1 MELIEEDGGNL
12 QREQLSAG
20 GFSVW
25 SKQAL
30 PCSQGNSEA
39 GACILHQR
47 VLSKERCD
55 LVLKSY
61 QVILRGG
68 SRWHAAAPA
77 GQALLRGDGGLLGML
92 GALRMLPRLLL
103 SSVRAAQWP
112 LCPLLVL
119 MVLGNPLLQI
129 EACPWHGSTC
139 CKEGANQTLP
149 HDSNPAVLM
158 A

>member
-1 MELIEEDGGNL
+1 MELIKKDAEDL
-12 QREQLSAG
+12 QRQQLAVG
-20 GFSVW
+20 GSSVW

-30 PCSQGNSEA
+30 PCSQGKSEA
-39 GACILHQR
+39 EACILHQL
-47 VLSKERCD
+47 VLSEEGCD
-55 LVLKSY
+55 SVLRSH

-68 SRWHAAAPA
+68 SRWHAAAAA

-92 GALRMLPRLLL
+92 GALRMLPGLLL

-129 EACPWHGSTC
+129 EACSWHGSAC
-139 CKEGANQTLP
+139 CEEGKSDSS
-149 HDSNPAVLM
+149 HDSHPVVLL